1 MNYDVIIVGSGITGA
16 GIARELSKYKL
27 RICVLDKASELP
39 AGASRANSSMIH
51 GGFDDKPGTVK
62 AKFCV
67 QGNKLWHKLK
77 DELDVH
83 MDECGSYV
91 CAFSDEEVKHLEKLL
106 EQGKINGDPGIEIIT
121 GDKLREKEPNV
132 SGEIVAALWS
142 PAAAIINNFEA
153 VNALIESAKINGAEL
168 HLETLVTGLL
178 FDDKNNIRGVT
189 TNKGEFLAPIVINAG
204 GVHSGEIASW
214 AGDTSFRIIP
224 TKGEYFLLDR
234 STRGIIHSFLFSC
247 PSKAGKGVT
256 VLQTAE
262 GNLMTGP
269 TATEQDDPDDTSTTA
284 EGLAEVL
291 KGARRLVP
299 SFPINLNITTFAGVR
314 ANTASGD
321 FEIHTLKSPRG
332 FVNVAGI
339 KSPGFTSSPAIAA
352 YVAELLKEELADRI
366 KLTPNEK
373 FIPERKNIPRFL
385 YLTMDERKELA
396 KKDPTY
402 AQIVCRCETVTEGQ
416 ILEAIRRGART
427 ITAIKMMTRAGT
439 GRCQGGFCC
448 PRVAE
453 ILSRELNIPLDE
465 ITRHGGESKL
475 LVGKTKEFLLKNP
488 SVDKSTSPL
497 NRGDQNHNKEGK

>member
-1 MNYDVIIVGSGITGA
+1 MDYDIVIIGSGITGA
-16 GIARELSKYKL
+16 SIARELSKYKL
-27 RICVLDKASELP
+27 RIAVIDKASELP

-67 QGNKLWHKLK
+67 PGNKLWHKLK
-77 DELDVH
+77 GELDVH
-83 MDECGSYV
+83 INECGSYV
-91 CAFSDEEVKHLEKLL
+91 CAFNDDETKHLEKLL
-106 EQGKINGDPGIEIIT
+106 EQGKTNGAPGVEIIS

-142 PAAAIINNFEA
+142 PEAAIINNFEA
-153 VNALIESAKINGAEL
+153 VNAMIESAEINGVKL
-168 HLETLVTGLL
+168 FLETTATGLL
-178 FDDKNNIRGVT
+178 VDGGKVRGVS
-189 TNKGEFLAPIVINAG
+189 TNRGEFLAPVVINAG

-234 STRGIIHSFLFSC
+234 TTGGFIHSFLFSC
-247 PSKAGKGVT
+247 PSKAGKGIT

-262 GNLMTGP
+262 GNLMSGP
-269 TATEQDDPDDTSTTA
+269 TATEQQDPEDRTTTP

-299 SFPINLNITTFAGVR
+299 NFPVNMNITTFAGVR
-314 ANTASGD
+314 ANTESGD
-321 FEIHTLKSPRG
+321 FEIYALKSPRG
-332 FVNVAGI
+332 FVNAAGI
-339 KSPGFTSSPAIAA
+339 KSPGFTSSPAIAE
-352 YVAELLKEELADRI
+352 YIAELLKEELADVI
-366 KLTPNEK
+366 TLTPNEK
-373 FIPERKNIPRFL
+373 FMPERRNIPRFL
-385 YLTMDERKELA
+385 YLDMDERRKLA
-396 KKDPTY
+396 ENDPAY

-416 ILEAIRRGART
+416 VLEAIRRGART
-427 ITAIKMMTRAGT
+427 ITAVKMMTRAGT

-475 LVGKTKEFLLKNP
+475 LVGKTKEFLL
-488 SVDKSTSPL
+488 
-497 NRGDQNHNKEGK
+497 NKKGAAAHE